1 MPDFSRLNKT
11 ATAQRVQRFLADTTG
26 AVTVDWVAITG
37 AVLAL
42 VIAFFA
48 YFNGEMGNVST
59 DLITK
64 ITSHL

>member
-1 MPDFSRLNKT
+1 MLDFKCSDPSATRTRLK
-11 ATAQRVQRFLADTTG
+11 RFLADTSG